1 MHLGVCYTEI
11 SRLFPSAIFSLPF
24 DDQFKTAHGY
34 K

>member
-24 DDQFKTAHGY
+24 DDQFKTGRGH